1 MEKMDREDIVEL
13 VGEQSK
19 QIEEN
24 LDKKVCEEIGM
35 RNINNMEVINNYMKE
50 QKEMISE
57 QFEKKFEEIEVKCD
71 EGR

>member
-13 VGEQSK
+13 VREQSK